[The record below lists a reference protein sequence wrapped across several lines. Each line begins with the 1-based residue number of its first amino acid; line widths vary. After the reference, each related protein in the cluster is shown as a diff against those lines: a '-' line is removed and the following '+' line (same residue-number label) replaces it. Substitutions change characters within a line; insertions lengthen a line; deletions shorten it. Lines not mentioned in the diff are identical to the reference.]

1 MGNIPNLGSV
11 VESFLLYMENEHN
24 QQGNHIFVEYQRL
37 TMENKVGYFT
47 AIPSFLWGLTKY
59 CLKRVRGMTGIS
71 QIATEHEMLNV
82 GCLAIFCK
90 HPKGDTLQ

>member
-1 MGNIPNLGSV
+1 LDVFEDFFFAIAMDHQKITGRRL
-11 VESFLLYMENEHN
+11 FFFF
-24 QQGNHIFVEYQRL
+24 FVEYQRL